1 MIVRIKDITGATYK
15 FDDVSRALENRT
27 QIILR
32 FYDKSEMIFTKKN
45 IIYSHNEYDTESEA
59 KHESI

>member
-15 FDDVSRALENRT
+15 FDDVSWTLENRT

-32 FYDKSEMIFTKKN
+32 FNDKSEMIYTKKN
-45 IIYSHNEYDTESEA
+45 IIYSHREYDAESEV
-59 KHESI
+59 KNESI